1 MKRLLKKCCCIVA
14 IMLFAG
20 IPEITNAQSC
30 ARFLGGDKMVI
41 SCESG
46 FRIDF
51 NELFVTDAVITAEVL
66 EPKDTIYNN
75 GVPTIRYYASKTKIV
90 ATNGFGCKDSAIV
103 RVNIS
108 QLPVPNIGPDKF
120 IAINEKSTINI
131 SNLFT
136 TGTYT
141 KTWSVSNPETVGRG
155 VYQLVVKNAD
165 GCTDTGLVTIC
176 YKPINLK
183 DTTAYLCAGETIN
196 LNEVHSFSFYSIS
209 WNTTNITNAGV
220 GSYTATIKDPLD
232 GCASISETKIN
243 VAVNSRAKPGLG
255 ADKTAEVCSGKTT
268 NITTLFNTTGLT
280 TSWIPSNPATATQGV
295 YTLIAKN
302 SFGCADT
309 ALVKINEIK
318 RTVQIADTAI
328 DVCGTVYDLT
338 KLFNLPGITKTYSAS
353 NPSKA
358 ALGSYTIT
366 ITDKGCEY
374 TVAVELKA
382 GNFVNE
388 EQLNLCNY
396 NRTTTNNIFTTNAFR
411 SIIVDKRGQ
420 VWAGADLGGLYLF
433 KSTVAGCAGGTWQKS
448 TVQPNTTYR
457 NFVLGPTLLDSTVW
471 VSNIGHTG
479 VQAITGGVLKITDF
493 DNIQR
498 YGSTDD
504 PNGTL
509 SSRFVSSIA
518 ATPNG
523 SILAALTQATTGT
536 TTKEGGAFILGT
548 LDSDRKFA
556 KIASV
561 IQTTSDIK
569 VNAVGNKENEAWFA
583 VQNSCVSGVC
593 KEPYIARYNTITN
606 TLIGF
611 IDKTNSPI
619 PFSTNLI
626 VRAIKSAYSGR
637 MYVGL
642 NTGYG
647 FAVLEPNLVDGK
659 EQWHLI
665 DNTNSPFPAGAAVNF
680 NAITNIADEIWIGT
694 TAGLLVFNGE
704 QDLTDCKNYKLYTT
718 ANGLPSN
725 NITSIAYDKF
735 KGEIWLTHSEGVSRI
750 VKEKSVS
757 GKILN
762 VYTGKINSLLV
773 PNLIKRPI
781 EGVKVEL
788 LAADNSVKETQQ
800 TNAEGFYKM
809 TEGLPDET
817 YKLRI
822 SYNSSRT
829 GINYKYEIANI
840 KTNQLVEDLMMPD
853 SLIADVKFM
862 GQHLKKLDLKID
874 LPLGAY
880 MEGLITLP
888 TNSLD
893 GLDTT
898 GLYKSYS
905 AYSTVLKNDINKR
918 AENLAVFYN
927 TISSIYEMGNKTLD
941 LSKATS
947 ENAAELVV
955 QIYELISLF
964 KKAGE
969 AIEEAIPKKITEEN
983 QLAEFFKTALSE
995 ARGKAI
1001 GYLMEKLQKSALA
1014 PVSTTN
1020 DAGTALLKRTLFG
1033 LFNQVVSQ
1041 ILVSEKDT
1049 KNEMPIANLTKDDL
1063 IKMFAKYLTS
1073 ALTNFLTEQYYDE
1086 YFAGVVHKDVIKE
1099 LAIACDNLD
1108 TDLLYNNAYTINYRP
1123 LPPLTDNPQSVNYRG
1138 QLLVEDAEQYMLA
1151 MKTIS
1156 DITSQA
1162 NTAFDVA
1169 SKLAASTVVLAEFA
1183 PVFQTLSKAMSAFN
1197 VVSYLGSITGGM
1209 VYLSKV
1215 TDLSKEIRPNSG
1227 LGLINVLPDDNHL
1240 FEQLYLD
1247 NIQLQSDVFTQK
1259 LQALKQATTGSFN
1272 RPAYFKAL
1280 KDVFYQDSV
1289 LKSRLNE
1296 QYNIIMSVANNNSAN
1311 VHLLNDYI
1319 HSDFNY
1325 NHDRFGA
1332 HSIAMYVQLHSYILD
1347 SAKTGTIKSDLVAY
1361 IDSMMYYLPKM
1372 LSGYEV
1378 ASAIVNNNKLPA
1390 ESFIALKDIRQ
1401 NFDYKPNSVGK
1412 TIYTFKNYSSKA
1424 ATNVV
1429 INIST
1434 PTNGFV
1440 LTSAKT
1446 IQIGNVAP
1454 GDSFNVV
1461 LDFKAP
1467 NDYIDGMY
1475 QLKIEAA
1482 AGYMP
1487 PINGSWQTVKATIPG
1502 EIRSVKNGLWSD
1514 INTWNTKTIPVVTSN
1529 VFIEHQVTMDV
1540 NAEVKSVNILNAAQ
1554 LRIDKDRKLNLK
1566 Q

>member
-1 MKRLLKKCCCIVA
+1 
-14 IMLFAG
+14 
-20 IPEITNAQSC
+20 
-30 ARFLGGDKMVI
+30 MVI

-46 FRIDF
+46 FQINF
-51 NELFVTDAVITAEVL
+51 NDLFVTDATITIEVL

-75 GVPTIRYYASKTKIV
+75 GIPTIRYYASKTKVV
-90 ATNGFGCKDSAIV
+90 ATNGFNCKDSAIV
-103 RVNIS
+103 RVNLS
-108 QLPVPNIGPDKF
+108 QLAKPDIGPDKF
-120 IAINEKSTINI
+120 VAINEKSTTNI
-131 SNLFT
+131 SGLFT
-136 TGTYT
+136 TGTYS
-141 KTWSVSNPETVGRG
+141 KSWSTATPEAVGRG
-155 VYQLVVKNAD
+155 IYQLVVTNSD
-165 GCTDTGLVTIC
+165 GCTDTGLVTVC

-196 LNEVHSFSFYSIS
+196 LNAAHSFTFYSIS
-209 WNTTNITNAGV
+209 WNTNNITNAGT
-220 GSYTATIKDPLD
+220 GNYTATIKDPLD
-232 GCASISETKIN
+232 GCAAISETKIN
-243 VAVNSRAKPGLG
+243 IAVNSRAKPNLG
-255 ADKTAEVCSGKTT
+255 TDKTAEVCNGKTT
-268 NITTLFNTTGLT
+268 NISTLFNTTGLT
-280 TSWIPSNPATATQGV
+280 TSWIPNTPANAVQGT

-309 ALVKINEIK
+309 AIVKVNEIK
-318 RTVQIADTAI
+318 REITITDTAI
-328 DVCGTVYDLT
+328 DVCGTAYDLT
-338 KLFNLPGITKTYSAS
+338 KLFNKTGITKTYSTGTPA
-353 NPSKA
+353 KA
-358 ALGSYTIT
+358 PLGTHTVT

-374 TVAVELKA
+374 TISVELKA
-382 GNFVNE
+382 GNFTTD
-388 EQLNLCNY
+388 EQLTLCHY
-396 NRTTTNNIFTTNAFR
+396 DRTTTNNIFTTNAFR
-411 SIIVDKRGQ
+411 SVIVDKKGQ

-433 KSTVAGCAGGTWQKS
+433 KSTVKGCAGGTWTKS
-448 TVQPNTTYR
+448 TIQPSTTYR

-471 VSNIGHTG
+471 VSNLGHTG
-479 VQAITGGVLKITDF
+479 VQAITGGVMHITDI
-493 DNIQR
+493 NTITR

-509 SSRFVSSIA
+509 SSRYVNSIA

-523 SILAALTQATTGT
+523 SILAGLGQSLTGGT

-548 LDSDRKFA
+548 LDADPKFA
-556 KIASV
+556 KIAAV
-561 IQTTSDIK
+561 LQTTSDNK
-569 VNAVGNKENEAWFA
+569 VSAVGNKDNEAWFG
-583 VQNSCVSGVC
+583 VQSSCVSGVC
-593 KEPYIARYNTITN
+593 KDSYIARYNTLNN
-606 TLIGF
+606 TLVGF
-611 IDKTNSPI
+611 IDKSNSPI
-619 PFSTNLI
+619 PFSSSLL
-626 VRAIKSAYSGR
+626 VRAIKQAYSGR

-642 NTGYG
+642 NTGFG

-665 DNTNSPFPAGAAVNF
+665 DNTNSPFPSGAAVNF
-680 NAITNIADEIWIGT
+680 NAITNIGDEIWIGT
-694 TAGLLVFNGE
+694 TNGLLVFNGAE
-704 QDLTDCKNYKLYTT
+704 DLNDCKNYKLYTI
-718 ANGLPSN
+718 ANGLRSN
-725 NITSIAYDKF
+725 NVTSIAYDKF

-750 VKEKSVS
+750 VQEKSIA

-788 LAADNSVKETQQ
+788 LAADNSVKETQT
-800 TNAEGFYKM
+800 TNAEGYYKM

-822 SYNSSRT
+822 TYNSSRT
-829 GINYKYEIANI
+829 GINYKYEIPNI
-840 KTNQLVEDLMMPD
+840 KSNHLVEDLLMPD
-853 SLIADVKFM
+853 SLIADIKFM

-880 MEGLITLP
+880 MEGIVTLP

-898 GLYKSYS
+898 GLYKAYS
-905 AYSTVLKNDINKR
+905 AYSTTLTTDINKR
-918 AENLAVFYN
+918 AENLAVFHN
-927 TISSIYEMGNKTLD
+927 TIASIYEMGNKTLD

-995 ARGKAI
+995 ARSKAI

-1014 PVSTTN
+1014 PVSATN

-1123 LPPLTDNPQSVNYRG
+1123 LPPLADNPQSVNYRG
-1138 QLLVEDAEQYMLA
+1138 QLLVDDAEQYMLA

-1169 SKLAASTVVLAEFA
+1169 SKLAASTVVLAEFV
-1183 PVFQTLSKAMSAFN
+1183 PLFQSLSKAMSAFN

-1215 TDLSKEIRPNSG
+1215 TDLSKEIRPNSRFDN
-1227 LGLINVLPDDNHL
+1227 LVNVLPNDNVI
-1240 FEQLYLD
+1240 FQPLYLD

-1259 LQALKQATTGSFN
+1259 LQALKQATTAGFN
-1272 RPAYFKAL
+1272 RTNYFKAV

-1289 LKSRLNE
+1289 LKSRLND

-1311 VHLLNDYI
+1311 VHLLNNYI
-1319 HSDFNY
+1319 ASDFNY
-1325 NHDRFGA
+1325 NHDRFRA

-1347 SAKTGTIKSDLVAY
+1347 SAKTGTVKSDLTGY
-1361 IDSMMYYLPKM
+1361 IDSMLYYLPKM
-1372 LSGYEV
+1372 LSGYEIV
-1378 ASAIVNNNKLPA
+1378 SAIVNNNQLPA

-1401 NFDYKPNSVGK
+1401 NFNYQPNGVGK
-1412 TIYTFKNYSSKA
+1412 TIYSFKNYSSKA
-1424 ATNVV
+1424 ANNVV
-1429 INIST
+1429 VNIST
-1434 PTNGFV
+1434 PTNGFI

-1446 IQIGNVAP
+1446 INIGNVAA

-1467 NDYIDGMY
+1467 NDYVDGMY
-1475 QLKIEAA
+1475 QIKIDASG
-1482 AGYMP
+1482 GYTP
-1487 PINGSWQTVKATIPG
+1487 PVNGSWQTVKATIPG

-1514 INTWNTKTIPVVTSN
+1514 INTWNTKTVPVATSN
-1529 VFIEHQVTMDV
+1529 VFIEHQVTMDIS
-1540 NAEVKSVNILNAAQ
+1540 AEVKSINILNAAQ
-1554 LRIDKDRKLNLK
+1554 LRIEKDKRLNLK
-1566 Q
+1566 